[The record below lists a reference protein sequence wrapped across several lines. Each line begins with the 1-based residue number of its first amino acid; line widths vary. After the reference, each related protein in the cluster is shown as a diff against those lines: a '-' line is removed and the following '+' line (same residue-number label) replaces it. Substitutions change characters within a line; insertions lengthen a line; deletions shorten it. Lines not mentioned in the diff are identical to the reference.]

1 MIMTKY
7 FIGTLLTTLF
17 GCSVSNANAV
27 EPPLSFY
34 SLKARTLEGE
44 EFDFAQLKGKRV
56 LIVNTASECGFTPQY
71 KELQALFDEAG
82 GEEFVILG
90 FPSNDYGNQES
101 GSESD
106 IKAFCQKNYGVT
118 FLMMAKVH
126 TKGNEQ
132 HPVYQWL
139 TQKEK
144 NGAKNAMV
152 LWNFQKFLIN
162 EKGQWLSS
170 HISSVSPMSSTIRN
184 FALGKQ

>member
-7 FIGTLLTTLF
+7 FLGTLLTTLF

-82 GEEFVILG
+82 GEQFVILG
-90 FPSNDYGNQES
+90 FPSNDFANQES
-101 GSESD
+101 GSDSE
-106 IKAFCQKNYGVT
+106 IKAFCEKNYGVT
-118 FLMMAKVH
+118 FLMMSKVH
-126 TKGNEQ
+126 TKGSEQ

-152 LWNFQKFLIN
+152 LWNFQKFLVN

-170 HISSVSPMSSTIRN
+170 HLSSVSPMNSTIRN

>member
-7 FIGTLLTTLF
+7 FLGTLLTTLF

-82 GEEFVILG
+82 GEQFVILG

-106 IKAFCQKNYGVT
+106 IKAFCQKN
-118 FLMMAKVH
+118 
-126 TKGNEQ
+126 
-132 HPVYQWL
+132 
-139 TQKEK
+139 
-144 NGAKNAMV
+144 
-152 LWNFQKFLIN
+152 
-162 EKGQWLSS
+162 
-170 HISSVSPMSSTIRN
+170 
-184 FALGKQ
+184 